1 MWQPCALSNTL
12 ETSVVE
18 DHLGGLDN
26 LQSYF
31 AAPWSKEM
39 DAELCQTS
47 GSCTTVTI
55 LIVVMCLRFKCEDPQ
70 LMVDIIRC
78 IMRHLHHTRKGKF
91 VRFLFQIRQWQ
102 NHLSGEN
109 LSDKDFEYW
118 LGITCKSG
126 TQLCNCVIQDTKGK
140 KSLTL
145 CQNLCAKGTVWCSE
159 HIVKKTPATKLW
171 MDRDQYAQGTFIP

>member
-39 DAELCQTS
+39 DDKFCHTQ
-47 GSCTTVTI
+47 GCCTTVTI

-70 LMVDIIRC
+70 LMVNIIRC
-78 IMRHLHHTRKGKF
+78 IMRHMRHSLKPGDLI
-91 VRFLFQIRQWQ
+91 RFLLQIRRWQ
-102 NHLSGEN
+102 NHLSDEN
-109 LSDKDFEYW
+109 LSDEDFEHW
-118 LGITCKSG
+118 LGITCKPG
-126 TQLCNCVIQDTKGK
+126 TQLCNCVLWDRT
-140 KSLTL
+140 SL
-145 CQNLCAKGTVWCSE
+145 CQTPCAKGTVWCSE

-171 MDRDQYAQGTFIP
+171 MDRYHYAQGAF